1 MTFNNNLL
9 DTDPDPDPDPEPEPE
24 PDPDPCPSPE
34 PYGSSPKIQ
43 NDLIRTTQFIIVK

>member
-1 MTFNNNLL
+1 VTFNNNLL
-9 DTDPDPDPDPEPEPE
+9 DTDPDPE

-43 NDLIRTTQFIIVK
+43 NDLIRTNAIYNSQMEYV

>member
-1 MTFNNNLL
+1 VTFNNNLL
-9 DTDPDPDPDPEPEPE
+9 DTDPDPDPE

-43 NDLIRTTQFIIVK
+43 NDLIRTYRVQCNL